1 MNLKDVRRGSS
12 LLNSVNS
19 NPSTA
24 LRLAAILN
32 KINTFDF
39 DIFELDALVE
49 RKTLFL
55 MANEIFNRY
64 SFLDFIDEDK
74 FKDFMSHIIQG
85 YDRKVTYHNVNYYF
99 NKGHTCR

>member
-12 LLNSVNS
+12 LLNSVHS

-32 KINTFDF
+32 KIHSCDF
-39 DIFELDALVE
+39 DIFELDVLVE

-64 SFLDFIDEDK
+64 SFLDFIDEYK
-74 FKDFMSHIIQG
+74 FK
-85 YDRKVTYHNVNYYF
+85 
-99 NKGHTCR
+99 